1 MDVLYFNTN
10 DREALIEELGLEKIV
25 EGSGREISNGF
36 LYEHADGWAL
46 MWIGKVPL
54 SIKYEVDENG
64 VESEA
69 VIEWQDGD
77 FFNIYLIGQEN
88 MDYFTQRLK
97 NAVLLKEPQ
106 IPNFKLL

>member
-10 DREALIEELGLEKIV
+10 DKQALIEELGLEKIV
-25 EGSGREISNGF
+25 DGADKEISNGF

-54 SIKYEVDENG
+54 SSKYEVDEHG

-69 VIEWQDGD
+69 VTEWQDGD

-106 IPNFKLL
+106 TPNFKLL